1 MMQFEVLK
9 RMSLDNLLL
18 KKKVKEKSEKLE
30 LIDEKE
36 EKYVELEKQIEQG
49 INNITQLKNERN

>member
-1 MMQFEVLK
+1 MQFEVLK